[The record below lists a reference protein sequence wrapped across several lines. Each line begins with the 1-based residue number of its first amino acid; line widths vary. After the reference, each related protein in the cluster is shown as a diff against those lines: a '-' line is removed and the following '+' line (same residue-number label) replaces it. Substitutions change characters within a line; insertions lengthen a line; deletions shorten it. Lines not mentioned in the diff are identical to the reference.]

1 MAIWNPLIRK
11 YVEIPKEPIEKRSG
25 FEYSSSIALE
35 FGDDL
40 HNHDYKVLRI
50 AEFSNR
56 GESRKEF
63 EVNVYSLRS
72 RSWKKFDYQL
82 PNKEWRIFSDSVCLN
97 GAFHW
102 LVTVVTATGVNN
114 AGLLLSNSP
123 PRNFGSLPIYW
134 RTYLENLKGQL
145 CFLRNMMMYED
156 VKEWNSDVW
165 LMKEHGDAS
174 SWTWNYK
181 IQQHWKPLMFSKN
194 GKKIYL

>member
-1 MAIWNPLIRK
+1 M
-11 YVEIPKEPIEKRSG
+11 
-25 FEYSSSIALE
+25 
-35 FGDDL
+35 
-40 HNHDYKVLRI
+40 LRI

-72 RSWKKFDYQL
+72 RSWKKFDYQW
-82 PNKEWRIFSDSVCLN
+82 PNKEWRIFSDLVCLN

-102 LVTVVTATGVNN
+102 LVTVATATGVNT
-114 AGLLLSNSP
+114 AGIVAFDLATKKFWVFTRLP
-123 PRNFGSLPIYW
+123 QTPIYW
-134 RTYLENLKGQL
+134 RTYLENLKEQL

-156 VKEWNSDVW
+156 VKEWNSNVW

-174 SWTWNYK
+174 SWTRNYK

>member
-11 YVEIPKEPIEKRSG
+11 YMEIPKEPIEKRSG

-56 GESRKEF
+56 GESCKEF

-72 RSWKKFDYQL
+72 RSRKKFDYQW

-102 LVTVVTATGVNN
+102 LVTVVTATGVNT
-114 AGLLLSNSP
+114 AGIVAFDLATKKFRVFTRLP
-123 PRNFGSLPIYW
+123 QTPIYW

-156 VKEWNSDVW
+156 VKEWNSDV
-165 LMKEHGDAS
+165 G
-174 SWTWNYK
+174 
-181 IQQHWKPLMFSKN
+181 
-194 GKKIYL
+194 